1 MVLAWLW
8 VGIALLFTIIELMPG
23 PFGFILVA
31 ASALAAAA
39 VDALGQPAWAQV
51 LVFAFCCLFSLT
63 LLRSRIAHKIAE
75 APGVP
80 SRTEKLIGHRGRV
93 VEAIDPAGS
102 RGRVEV
108 EGTDWAADSENNA
121 AIAAGSEV
129 EIVGSRGIRLIV
141 RSV

>member
-23 PFGFILVA
+23 PFGFILVS

-51 LVFAFCCLFSLT
+51 VVFGVCCLVSLT
-63 LLRSRIAHKIAE
+63 FLRSRIVGKIAE

-80 SRTEKLIGHRGRV
+80 SRTEKLVGHRGRV

-102 RGRVEV
+102 HGRVMV
-108 EGTDWAADSENNA
+108 EGTDWAADSENKS
-121 AIAAGSEV
+121 AIAVNAEV
-129 EIVGSRGIRLIV
+129 EVVGSRGIRLIV
-141 RSV
+141 KAV